1 MRRAFIALAIALLVV
16 LAVFAA
22 LIINPPVGFLQN
34 RLAAEIKASSGRDL
48 AVTGNTSLQLVP
60 SIVLRMEGATLSNPP
75 GFGGEPFLH
84 VGALELHADIL
95 TLLLGRFEIGRLTL
109 TEPRLRLVIDKQ
121 GRGSWELPAARDHAS
136 AGFPAIGELT
146 VTRGTLTYRDERV
159 PTAVTLTDV
168 NARAERVALDQPLAT
183 DFEFAWNKE
192 KVTGKATTA
201 SLAALSGATPTR
213 AALALSSARGAIEV
227 DGEVTAAEALSFQG
241 KMKGTT
247 PSLRRLASWFDMNL
261 PGTEGFAK
269 AALEGDVKTDG
280 KSIAF
285 PKARLVIDNTTAEGT
300 LTLDLTG
307 PRPRLAGTLA
317 ADEIDAARYMPV
329 AKPALTRSAPEPAF
343 EIEPV
348 PLSASLKA
356 YLRAAEARGPRA
368 AADALS
374 QDLLTRAA
382 PVVPWSA
389 DPFDLAA
396 LKAVDAELDLSI
408 RTLKYHKA
416 AFAIPRLSLALK
428 DAKLALESKELATHG
443 GKIAAK
449 AVLDTKPAVP
459 TFAASMR
466 LDNVELH
473 GLMSDLG
480 FEGYL
485 AGKTTGEADLSGTG
499 RSERELVS
507 SLKGRVKARI
517 GEGMVVGYDVKRVVE
532 TWRLPPYDPKA
543 RTPFERIDA
552 DLKIDR
558 GIAESNVMELAG
570 PVVGARAEGVARLPT
585 RQLDYNA
592 RVSFPNWW
600 SIAVRIFGP
609 FTQLK
614 YDVDWWSTLFDRRT
628 PAPTR
633 MAVAEG
639 LDLKDPELAA
649 MLESALQKTEA
660 TPTRSADDFDPDILR
675 ALLKSAKGER

>member
-1 MRRAFIALAIALLVV
+1 MRRALIALVIALLVV

-48 AVTGNTSLQLVP
+48 VVTGNTSLQLVP
-60 SIVLRMEGATLSNPP
+60 SLILRMEGATLSNPP
-75 GFGGEPFLH
+75 GFTGEPFLH
-84 VGALELHADIL
+84 IGALELHADIL
-95 TLLLGRFEIGRLTL
+95 PLLQGKFEIGHLTL

-121 GRGSWELPAARDHAS
+121 GRRSWELPTAEGLAS
-136 AGFPAIGELT
+136 TAFPTIGELT
-146 VTRGTLTYRDERV
+146 VIRGTLTYRDERV

-168 NARAERVALDQPLAT
+168 TARAERVMHDQPLAA
-183 DFEFAWNKE
+183 DFDFAWNQE
-192 KVTGKATTA
+192 KVTGKATAA
-201 SLAALSGATPTR
+201 SLAALANATPTR
-213 AALALSSARGAIEV
+213 AALALSSARGAIEA
-227 DGEVTAAEALSFQG
+227 DGEVTAAESLSFQG
-241 KMKGTT
+241 KMKGTA
-247 PSLRRLASWFDMNL
+247 PSLRSLAAWFDMTL

-269 AALEGDVKTDG
+269 AALEADVKADG

-285 PKARLVIDNTTAEGT
+285 SKARLVIDDTTAEGT

-307 PRPRLAGTLA
+307 PRPRLTGTLA
-317 ADEIDAARYMPV
+317 ADEVDAARYIPA
-329 AKPALTRSAPEPAF
+329 AKPTLTRSAPAPAF
-343 EIEPV
+343 ELEPV

-356 YLRAAEARGPRA
+356 YLRAAETRGARA
-368 AADALS
+368 AGDALGP
-374 QDLLTRAA
+374 DLLTRAA

-396 LKAVDAELDLSI
+396 LKAVDTELDLSV
-408 RTLKYHKA
+408 RALKYHKA
-416 AFAIPRLSLALK
+416 AIAIPRLSLVLK
-428 DAKLALESKELATHG
+428 DAKLALESRELATHG
-443 GKIAAK
+443 GKVAAK
-449 AVLDTKPAVP
+449 TVLDAKPAVP
-459 TFAASMR
+459 TLATSLR

-485 AGKTTGEADLSGTG
+485 AGKTTGEAELSAVG
-499 RSERELVS
+499 RSERELIS
-507 SLKGRVKARI
+507 SLKGRVKAKI
-517 GEGMVVGYDVKRVVE
+517 GEGTVVGYDVKRVIE
-532 TWRLPPYDPKA
+532 TWRLPPFDPKA

-552 DLKIDR
+552 DVRVDK
-558 GIAESNVMELAG
+558 GIAESNVLELAG
-570 PVVGARAEGVARLPT
+570 PVVGARADGVARLPT

-628 PAPTR
+628 PAATR

-649 MLESALQKTEA
+649 MLESALQKAEA
-660 TPTRSADDFDPDILR
+660 APTRSADDFDPDILR
-675 ALLKSAKGER
+675 ALLKNAKGE